1 MTEFHKPTNDTLLP
15 ILKME
20 LTPAQTDAKLV
31 APNAVTLAQAAYY
44 PPSEVWGIWEGETP
58 VGLVALV
65 DGSHPEADLEEG
77 DDPNA
82 LLLWR
87 LFIDKTHQGKG
98 HGTKALEFVTDLA
111 RKKGL
116 PKVYTS
122 AVQHEF
128 SARPLYERFGF
139 KPTGR
144 VIDGDED
151 ELVYSV
157 T

>member
-1 MTEFHKPTNDTLLP
+1 VTEFHKPTNDTLLP

-31 APNAVTLAQAAYY
+31 APNAITLAQAAY
-44 PPSEVWGIWEGETP
+44 
-58 VGLVALV
+58 
-65 DGSHPEADLEEG
+65 
-77 DDPNA
+77 
-82 LLLWR
+82 
-87 LFIDKTHQGKG
+87 
-98 HGTKALEFVTDLA
+98 
-111 RKKGL
+111 
-116 PKVYTS
+116 
-122 AVQHEF
+122 
-128 SARPLYERFGF
+128 YERFGF